1 MPLDLA
7 AVVRQAVETSRPLLD
22 ARHHHLTTVL
32 PPEPVRVEG
41 DFVRLAQAVANLLN
55 NAAKYTDDRGEISVT
70 VERADRGSETPGEAL
85 VRVRDNGRG
94 IDPSALSSLF
104 DLFYQVD
111 RNLDRSEGGLGIG
124 LALVR
129 SLAEMH
135 GGKVEAHSA
144 GRGRGSEFTLRL
156 PLLREVPPAIPVAP
170 AAPSPA
176 ARPTRILVV
185 DDNRDSAESMAAVL
199 RLEGHEVWTAHD
211 GKKALEVTLRERP
224 AVVLLDLGLPG
235 LNGYQACRAMREAGL
250 TDTLLIAM
258 TGYGQ
263 EEHRRLSQEACF
275 DGYLVK
281 PVDLAALQHLL
292 AKRTARS

>member
-1 MPLDLA
+1 ARQVTHLVRLVDDLLDVSRVARGKIQLQKMPLDLA

-135 GGKVEAHSA
+135 GGTVEARSE
-144 GRGRGSEFTLRL
+144 GRGHGSEFTVHL
-156 PLLREVPPAIPVAP
+156 PLLREIPPRAPPAGRPARAPTLP
-170 AAPSPA
+170 AAGVW
-176 ARPTRILVV
+176 LGE
-185 DDNRDSAESMAAVL
+185 DNGDGAESV
-199 RLEGHEVWTAHD
+199 
-211 GKKALEVTLRERP
+211 ALPQKR
-224 AVVLLDLGLPG
+224 GG
-235 LNGYQACRAMREAGL
+235 NGVG
-250 TDTLLIAM
+250 
-258 TGYGQ
+258 
-263 EEHRRLSQEACF
+263 
-275 DGYLVK
+275 
-281 PVDLAALQHLL
+281 PV
-292 AKRTARS
+292 